1 MAASTAVA
9 ERNPPANPLVL
20 VREQIQSREAEFAAA
35 LPAHIPVERF
45 KRVLLTAVQNNPDL
59 LKLERRSFFNAAM
72 RAAQDGLLPDGRE
85 GAIVE
90 FNGRAQWMPMIAGI
104 RKKVRNSGEVS
115 TWEAN
120 VVFENDEFE
129 YQLGDDPKII
139 HRPVLVNRGKP
150 IAAYSIAVLK
160 SGERSREVMTV
171 EEIEKVRKVSRARN
185 GGPWSQWW
193 EEMARKTVARRHS
206 KVLPLSSDL
215 DDLIRRDDELYD
227 FSRKPGQDGQI
238 TGLFQPVANPLSDTI
253 EHQPDQAP
261 GADAPLAD
269 DEAERGAQAADDGE
283 AGEEHDPALGG
294 AADDFP
300 GNDALSDMRTGR
312 RSSRREA

>member
-9 ERNPPANPLVL
+9 ERPHNANPLVV

-90 FNGRAQWMPMIAGI
+90 FSGRAQWMPMIAGI
-104 RKKVRNSGEVS
+104 RKKVRNSGEIA

-120 VVFENDEFE
+120 VVFENDHFE
-129 YQLGDDPKII
+129 YQLGDEPKIV
-139 HRPVLVNRGKP
+139 HVPVLVNRGKP
-150 IAAYSIAVLK
+150 VAAYSIAVLK

-171 EEIEKVRKVSRARN
+171 EEIEKVRKVSRAKS

-215 DDLIRRDDELYD
+215 DDLMRRDDELYD
-227 FSRKPGQDGQI
+227 FNRRREQQDGQV
-238 TGLFQPVANPLSDTI
+238 TGIFQPVANPLADTI
-253 EHQPDQAP
+253 EHQPGESGETVAADLEEEAQGTDEDEAGDKP
-261 GADAPLAD
+261 GA
-269 DEAERGAQAADDGE
+269 AQP
-283 AGEEHDPALGG
+283 DP
-294 AADDFP
+294 ADDFP
-300 GNDALSDMRTGR
+300 GNDAIAAGR
-312 RSSRREA
+312 RSARREG